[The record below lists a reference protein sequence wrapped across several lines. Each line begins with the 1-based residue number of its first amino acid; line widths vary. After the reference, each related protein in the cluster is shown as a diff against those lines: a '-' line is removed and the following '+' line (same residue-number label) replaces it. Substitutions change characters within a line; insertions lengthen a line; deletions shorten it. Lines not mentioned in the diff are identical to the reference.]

1 MAASHYQWKAGEGR
15 ALTTN
20 PPEIEL
26 GPEMSAPDAIGK
38 GRHEHMHD
46 VIREASPFLR
56 IHAARDSRCNHHPE
70 PITAR
75 WTSPASE
82 DASLDPFLVTWK
94 A

>member
-1 MAASHYQWKAGEGR
+1 
-15 ALTTN
+15 
-20 PPEIEL
+20 
-26 GPEMSAPDAIGK
+26 
-38 GRHEHMHD
+38 MHD

-82 DASLDPFLVTWK
+82 EASLDPVLVTWK

>member
-1 MAASHYQWKAGEGR
+1 MESGRGEGSDKK
-15 ALTTN
+15 
-20 PPEIEL
+20 PIEL
-26 GPEMSAPDAIGK
+26 GPELSARDAIRK

-82 DASLDPFLVTWK
+82 EASLDPFLVTWK